1 MAQPPTIYKPSRLN
15 YVWNYLSSTLDA
27 FKAKLLGYRTY
38 KAFLTQTGTDAP
50 VAAVVENTLG
60 LSLTYEYDGVGTYF
74 IYTNNLI
81 FNSPTETEDGRKVE
95 ITMTPTYI
103 IDGVG
108 FDTQFFAYPVFFN
121 VITLNSWTALANADN
136 LLGSFCST
144 TLEIRVYN
152 K

>member
-1 MAQPPTIYKPSRLN
+1 MAQPSTIYKPGKLN

-27 FKAKLLGYRTY
+27 FKAKLLGYKSY

-50 VAAVVENTLG
+50 VASVVENTLG
-60 LSLTYEYDGVGTYF
+60 LSLTYEYDSVGTYF
-74 IYTNNLI
+74 IYSNNLI

-95 ITMTPTYI
+95 IIMTPTYT
-103 IDGVG
+103 IDGSG

-136 LLGSFCST
+136 LLGFFCST

>member
-1 MAQPPTIYKPSRLN
+1 MAQPPTIYKPGKLN

-27 FKAKLLGYRTY
+27 FKAKLLGYKTY

-60 LSLTYEYDGVGTYF
+60 LSVSYEYDDLGTYF
-74 IYTNNLI
+74 LYTNNLI
-81 FNSPTETEDGRKVE
+81 FVSPTETEDGRKVE
-95 ITMTPTYI
+95 VTITPNYTV
-103 IDGVG
+103 DLAA
-108 FDTQFFAYPVFFN
+108 FDTQFFAYPIFFN
-121 VITLNSWTALANADN
+121 VITLNSWTSLTGTNN

-144 TLEIRVYN
+144 ILEIRVYN